1 MTSPATIALV
11 DLPSLPL
18 DERKDLPDWS
28 PAGPVNAGDD
38 E

>member
-1 MTSPATIALV
+1 MTVDVGTLPA
-11 DLPSLPL
+11 LPL
-18 DERKDLPDWS
+18 NERKELPDWS

>member
-1 MTSPATIALV
+1 MTAPDTIAPA
-11 DLPSLPL
+11 DLPALPL
-18 DERKDLPDWS
+18 NERKELPDWS